1 MIQLLR
7 AKLGYAKRELCKFYC
22 AAAPTWSSVLEGRPR
37 SSMQSPCQRDS
48 LVSFTHFW
56 MVLPFPS
63 SISQNILFPAMELA
77 EDNDGKCVEL
87 NVSHTSV

>member
-1 MIQLLR
+1 MGRENSASFTMQLPRL
-7 AKLGYAKRELCKFYC
+7 EE
-22 AAAPTWSSVLEGRPR
+22 SSVLEGRPH
-37 SSMQSPCQRDS
+37 SSMQSPCQCDS

-77 EDNDGKCVEL
+77 EDDDGKCVEL
-87 NVSHTSV
+87 NASHTSEC